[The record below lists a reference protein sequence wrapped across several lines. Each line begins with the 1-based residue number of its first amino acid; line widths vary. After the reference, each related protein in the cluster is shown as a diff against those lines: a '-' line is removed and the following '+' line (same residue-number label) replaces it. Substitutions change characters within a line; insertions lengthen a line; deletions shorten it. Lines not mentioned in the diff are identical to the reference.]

1 MDQTT
6 SNPTEAVWDRVQEA
20 LNDLDFPAAKDDI
33 VAHAQE
39 RGGDGD
45 VLKMLRAIPVD
56 TYRNISEL
64 RSSVRLDPDERDLG

>member
-1 MDQTT
+1 
-6 SNPTEAVWDRVQEA
+6 
-20 LNDLDFPAAKDDI
+20 